1 MYTNQTWLNAWLTK
15 NSLVVSNTNNSPSL
29 MNGQIRPLLHF
40 FLKGNFC
47 RPSLQISFR
56 KVLLILFLQ
65 GKFCSWIQCSYV
77 LSSWTKAP
85 GTLPSR
91 PFIYMCTCAFLW
103 TCALQLC
110 QPSFPVL
117 LFLLWLKFF
126 HLNCTWLHVP
136 VGVFLASH
144 CTLLHLWYICPFQSK
159 WSSPLTQPSLPFL
172 W

>member
-15 NSLVVSNTNNSPSL
+15 NSLLVSNTNNSPSL

-47 RPSLQISFR
+47 WPSLQISFR

-91 PFIYMCTCAFLW
+91 PFIYM
-103 TCALQLC
+103 
-110 QPSFPVL
+110 
-117 LFLLWLKFF
+117 FF

>member
-1 MYTNQTWLNAWLTK
+1 MYTNKTWLNTWLTK
-15 NSLVVSNTNNSPSL
+15 NSLLVSNTNNSPSH
-29 MNGQIRPLLHF
+29 MNDQIRPLLHF

-47 RPSLQISFR
+47 WPSLQISFR

-103 TCALQLC
+103 TCIA
-110 QPSFPVL
+110 
-117 LFLLWLKFF
+117 
-126 HLNCTWLHVP
+126 
-136 VGVFLASH
+136 VFVMAEVFSPQ
-144 CTLLHLWYICPFQSK
+144 LHLTTCTCGSVSCI
-159 WSSPLTQPSLPFL
+159 SLHSVTFMVHL
-172 W
+172 SLSE